1 MDLIPGVLKRLYR
14 RIFEINENVN
24 TLPDVCICEN
34 SGDSFFTTFGTL
46 YRIVC
51 TQLTLTRLSKKGAF
65 G

>member
-34 SGDSFFTTFGTL
+34 SGDSFLQRLGFSTGL
-46 YRIVC
+46 YVNN
-51 TQLTLTRLSKKGAF
+51 LP
-65 G
+65 